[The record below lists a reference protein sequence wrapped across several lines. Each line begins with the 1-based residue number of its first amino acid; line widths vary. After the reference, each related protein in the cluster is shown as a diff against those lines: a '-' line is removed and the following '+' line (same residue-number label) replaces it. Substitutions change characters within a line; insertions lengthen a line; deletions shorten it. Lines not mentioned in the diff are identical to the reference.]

1 MKLFA
6 RARAHAPNDYAI
18 MMAAGRE
25 AELAGRSIASLDDLL
40 VALLV
45 TGGPAARVLA
55 AHGATLPALRS
66 ATRERDADDLASIG
80 VDSSRMTQPSRRSL
94 RDAWTSK
101 RTVDLDPVVQE
112 LLKDAPSEQE
122 LLTAVIQYPTGG
134 PAEALRRSG
143 VDVDAVLA
151 HQPWPSEP
159 TLGQAKPVPGLLDGT
174 RQSTSQVLRFVPVPF
189 ERVADVITDPE
200 LVAQWIAGPS
210 GVAVTGDAIR
220 VDVSRGPK
228 NAVFEMRRSHLE
240 RTADRATV
248 VWQQFWIEP
257 EQADPRG
264 YYLQLT
270 ATAADG
276 GTDLRKL
283 QGVNGRGP
291 LAAPARLF
299 SHLMAKASS
308 RMLVQT
314 LVEVASAEPAP
325 FGE

>member
-6 RARAHAPNDYAI
+6 RARAHAPNDFAT

-25 AELAGRSIASLDDLL
+25 AELAGRGIASLDDLL

-55 AHGATLPALRS
+55 AHGATLPSLRS

-80 VDSSRMTQPSRRSL
+80 VDSSRVTQPSRRSL

-101 RTVDLDPVVQE
+101 RTVELDPVVQE
-112 LLKDAPSEQE
+112 LLKDAPSERE
-122 LLTAVIQYPTGG
+122 LLTAVLQHPTGG
-134 PAEALRRSG
+134 PAEALCRAC

-151 HQPWPSEP
+151 HEPWPSEP
-159 TLGQAKPVPGLLDGT
+159 TLGKAKPVPGLLDGT
-174 RQSTSQVLRFVPVPF
+174 RESTSQLLRFVPVPF
-189 ERVADVITDPE
+189 ERVADVITDPA
-200 LVAQWIAGPS
+200 LVAQWIAGPTA
-210 GVAVTGDAIR
+210 VAVADDVIR
-220 VDVSRGPK
+220 VDISRGPK
-228 NAVFEMRRSHLE
+228 TAVFEMRRSRLE

-257 EQADPRG
+257 EQTDPRG

-299 SHLMAKASS
+299 SRLMAQASS
-308 RMLVQT
+308 HTLVQA
-314 LVEVASAEPAP
+314 LVEVASAEPTET
-325 FGE
+325 GE